1 MRKSK
6 KKENCKMTAFGYK
19 RIDEDR
25 PIGNSGYQPTA
36 TTPAAPPTHGS
47 NIRRPDM
54 NTDGWLGAVNV
65 PTRIKVGDVVNP
77 IGTDFVAKVV
87 EVGETGMV
95 KILRFLPSSE
105 PLFYYESQL
114 RVLK

>member
-6 KKENCKMTAFGYK
+6 KKENCKMTAFGYR

-25 PIGNSGYQPTA
+25 PRGNSGYQPKA

-54 NTDGWLGAVNV
+54 NTEGWLGAVNV
-65 PTRIKVGDVVNP
+65 SPRIKVGDVVNP